1 MCGIAGIV
9 SKDKDKFVPIKKIL
23 NLMKSR
29 GPDSQN
35 YKVFN
40 SNKVKAHM
48 FVSRLNILDLHVRSN
63 QPLNFQNLTLMH
75 SSHCMSLIL
84 FHKFYK
90 FYYHFLKFLYLIF
103 LDSLL

>member
-63 QPLNFQNLTLMH
+63 QPLNFQNLTLNT
-75 SSHCMSLIL
+75 C
-84 FHKFYK
+84 
-90 FYYHFLKFLYLIF
+90 
-103 LDSLL
+103 